1 MAKFEDHFPN
11 WKREYDIDAIFEDIA
26 RHGNLNNKMPQ
37 KERILVTGGAGFIG
51 SFLTDEL
58 IKSGYR
64 VRIFDNLEEQVH
76 HGRKPPI

>member
-1 MAKFEDHFPN
+1 
-11 WKREYDIDAIFEDIA
+11 
-26 RHGNLNNKMPQ
+26 MPQ
-37 KERILVTGGAGFIG
+37 KEQILVTGGAGFIG

-76 HGRKPPI
+76 HGRKPAYLNKKAEFIKRGHP